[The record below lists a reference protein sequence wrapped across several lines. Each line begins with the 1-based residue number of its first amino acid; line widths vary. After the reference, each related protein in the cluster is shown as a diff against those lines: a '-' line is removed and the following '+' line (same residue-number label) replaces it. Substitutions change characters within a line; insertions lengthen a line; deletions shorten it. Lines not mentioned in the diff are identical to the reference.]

1 MTQKGQAGPRAIA
14 LIGPYQSGKTALL
27 ESILCTTGKLNRS
40 GGDGRRIF
48 GDASAEAKA
57 QEMGVEVNAALT
69 EFMGDTFFFLD
80 CPGSLEFL
88 QETIGV
94 LPGVDAAVVVAEPD
108 PGKIQALAPF
118 LKLLDQQNVPHF
130 IFINKID
137 KGSGPVRALA
147 DSLNKISEHPVVMRH
162 LPIRDGE
169 TITGYIDLA
178 QQRAYVYEPHKP
190 SKTID
195 MPSDDPR
202 LEEARF
208 SLMETLAD
216 FDDHLMEE
224 LLEDIVPPKEE
235 IFEDLAKDASSNL
248 VVSALIGSA
257 INDHGV
263 FRLLKALRHEIP
275 GIEAICK
282 RRGIAP
288 GGGFLGQSLKS
299 IHTEHGGKR
308 TLARIFRGAIKD
320 GETISGE
327 RISGIT
333 YMHGEDGVKRPGAK
347 AGDLVALGRMDS
359 IKTGDTLGEGESL
372 ERAEA
377 LFPVYEMAISA
388 EHRNDEMKLSESL
401 VKICDEDPSIA
412 FEHREATHE
421 MVLKG
426 QGEVHL
432 KTAINRLMSRYH
444 IEVNMA
450 KPKVPYQET
459 IQKSAS
465 QHTRFKKQSGGHGQ
479 FGDVVVEVRP
489 LPRGEGFVFEEK
501 IRGGNIPKQ
510 YIPSVETGIKG
521 YLKKGPLGF
530 PVVDFKVILV
540 DGKYHAVDSSDM
552 AFQTAGRMAMSESL
566 PKCSPVLLEPIMHV
580 HIHVPNDYTNKVTGM
595 ISQRRGQMLGYDARE
610 GWPGWDTVEAH
621 MPQSEIHDL
630 IIELRSMSQ
639 GAATYTHEFH
649 HMQELTGRLAEQV
662 LKAHKED

>member
-1 MTQKGQAGPRAIA
+1 
-14 LIGPYQSGKTALL
+14 
-27 ESILCTTGKLNRS
+27 
-40 GGDGRRIF
+40 
-48 GDASAEAKA
+48 
-57 QEMGVEVNAALT
+57 
-69 EFMGDTFFFLD
+69 
-80 CPGSLEFL
+80 
-88 QETIGV
+88 
-94 LPGVDAAVVVAEPD
+94 EPD
-108 PGKIQALAPF
+108 PGKVQALAPF
-118 LKLLDQQNVPHF
+118 LKLLDQQNVPHY
-130 IFINKID
+130 IFINKVD
-137 KGSGPVRALA
+137 KGTGPVRALA

-169 TITGYIDLA
+169 TVTGYIDLA
-178 QQRAYVYEPHKP
+178 QQRAYVYEAQKP

-224 LLEDIVPPKEE
+224 LLEDIVPPKKE

-275 GIEAICK
+275 GIEATCK
-282 RRGIAP
+282 RRGISP
-288 GGGFLGQSLKS
+288 EGGLLGQSLKS

-308 TLARIFRGAIKD
+308 TIARIFRGALKD

-333 YMHGEDGVKRPGAK
+333 YMHGEDGVKRPEAK
-347 AGDLVALGRMDS
+347 AGELVALGRLDN
-359 IKTGDTLGEGESL
+359 IKTGDTLGNEESL

-401 VKICDEDPSIA
+401 VKICDEDPSIT

-421 MVLKG
+421 MVFKG
-426 QGEVHL
+426 QGEVHI
-432 KTAINRLMSRYH
+432 KTAINRLKSRYH

-450 KPKVPYQET
+450 KPKIPYQET
-459 IQKSAS
+459 IQKPAS

-530 PVVDFKVILV
+530 PVVDFKVVLV

-662 LKAHKED
+662 LKEHKKD

>member
-27 ESILCTTGKLNRS
+27 ESILCRTGKLNRTGHS
-40 GGDGRRIF
+40 GRLF
-48 GDASAEAKA
+48 GDTSAEAKA
-57 QEMGVEVNAALT
+57 QEMGVELNAATT
-69 EFMGDTFFFLD
+69 EFMGDPFFFLD

-88 QETIGV
+88 QETIDV
-94 LPGVDAAVVVAEPD
+94 LPGVDAAVVVAEPEAD
-108 PGKIQALAPF
+108 KIQALAPF
-118 LKLLDQQNVPHF
+118 LKLLDQQNIPHL

-137 KGSGPVRALA
+137 KGAGPLNVMADALGEVS
-147 DSLNKISEHPVVMRH
+147 DHPVILRQ

-169 TITGYIDLA
+169 NITGYIDLA
-178 QQRAYVYEPHKP
+178 QQRAYIYEAHKP
-190 SKTID
+190 SKVVE
-195 MPSDDPR
+195 MPDNDPKV
-202 LEEARF
+202 EAARY

-224 LLEDIVPPKEE
+224 LLEDITPPKEE
-235 IFEDLAKDASSNL
+235 VFEDLAKDTTSNL
-248 VVSALIGSA
+248 VVSTLIGSA
-257 INDHGV
+257 LNDGGV
-263 FRLLKALRHEIP
+263 FRLLKALRHEVP
-275 GIEAICK
+275 GIEATCQ
-282 RRGIAP
+282 RRGIKP
-288 GGGFLGQSLKS
+288 EGGLLGQSLKS

-308 TLARIFRGAIKD
+308 SIARIFRGSIKD
-320 GETISGE
+320 GETVSGE

-333 YMHGEDGVKRPGAK
+333 YPHGDEGAKRSEAK

-359 IKTGDTLGEGESL
+359 LRTGDTLGEGEKL
-372 ERAEA
+372 ERGEE

-401 VKICDEDPSIA
+401 AKICDEDPSIK
-412 FEHREATHE
+412 FEHRESTHE
-421 MVLKG
+421 LILKG
-426 QGEVHL
+426 QGEVQL
-432 KTAINRLMSRYH
+432 KTSINKLKSKYH

-459 IQKSAS
+459 IQKSIS
-465 QHTRFKKQSGGHGQ
+465 QHTRYKKQSGGHGQ

-501 IRGGNIPKQ
+501 IHGGSIPKQ
-510 YIPSVETGIKG
+510 YIPSVETGIRD

-530 PVVDFKVILV
+530 PVVDFGVVLV

-552 AFQTAGRMAMSESL
+552 AFQTAGRMAMAEAL
-566 PKCSPVLLEPIMHV
+566 PQCSPVLLEPIMAV

-621 MPQSEIHDL
+621 MPKSEIHDM

-639 GAATYTHEFH
+639 GAATYTFEFH
-649 HMQELTGRLAEQV
+649 HMQELTGRLADQV
-662 LKAHKED
+662 LEYYKEE